1 VCRPTSGAS
10 REYCVTSTSTALS
23 LTGTTSWSNYSV
35 QAAVRQPTAG
45 NSRSAAVLGRVR
57 DASHWYELSLKQ
69 VSGQRRW
76 VLAERNGSSTA
87 TLAQGAYAWTTG
99 TYYHLRLDM
108 TGSTLTASV
117 AVGSNG
123 TFTTLGTATD
133 TSYPSGRIGL
143 RSAGTRASFDTV
155 KVIQR

>member
-1 VCRPTSGAS
+1 
-10 REYCVTSTSTALS
+10 
-23 LTGTTSWSNYSV
+23 
-35 QAAVRQPTAG
+35 
-45 NSRSAAVLGRVR
+45 
-57 DASHWYELSLKQ
+57 
-69 VSGQRRW
+69 
-76 VLAERNGSSTA
+76 
-87 TLAQGAYAWTTG
+87 
-99 TYYHLRLDM
+99 M